1 MSINGTYKTTT
12 AKMDIK
18 AKELA
23 LSIWKARHIWLYV
36 ILVPAMPICYIT
48 MRKFFIGVMEQGLW
62 LSNLTANFSI
72 LIVVWLWYNQDI
84 STAIW
89 WKGLHRK
96 KYKKQTEEWNKGR
109 KAPFWFQMISLVLMV
124 FLLITYL
131 SLFGYETVW

>member
-1 MSINGTYKTTT
+1 MNINGTINGKYKVAS
-12 AKMDIK
+12 AKLDIK

-23 LSIWKARHIWLYV
+23 LSILKARHIWLYI
-36 ILVPAMPICYIT
+36 ILVPAMPAAYIF

-62 LSNLTANFSI
+62 LSNLTANFPI

-89 WKGLHRK
+89 WKMFRGNRSK
-96 KYKKQTEEWNKGR
+96 